1 MLYSTVANFMAWY
14 TLQYELEHLPTR
26 IQDRLY
32 YHVQRVFVN
41 IPKKALWQTC
51 LKSTKER

>member
-1 MLYSTVANFMAWY
+1 MAWY
-14 TLQYELEHLPTR
+14 TLQYELEYLPTR

-32 YHVQRVFVN
+32 HHIQRVFDN